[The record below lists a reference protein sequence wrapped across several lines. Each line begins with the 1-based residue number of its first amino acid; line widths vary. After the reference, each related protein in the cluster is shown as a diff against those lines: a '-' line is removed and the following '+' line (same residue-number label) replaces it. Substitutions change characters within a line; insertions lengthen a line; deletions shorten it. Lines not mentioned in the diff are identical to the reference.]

1 MTIVSFAYRFIF
13 CKTMK
18 TAGTALEVSIA
29 SRLPATDVVTP
40 LVPLEPAIGPETSG
54 TKASDCVTM
63 FPWPESEMSSAMM
76 LKAFKSFH

>member
-18 TAGTALEVSIA
+18 TAGAALEVSIA

-40 LVPLEPAIGPETSG
+40 LVPLEP
-54 TKASDCVTM
+54 
-63 FPWPESEMSSAMM
+63 SAQK
-76 LKAFKSFH
+76 LQAPRRQIA